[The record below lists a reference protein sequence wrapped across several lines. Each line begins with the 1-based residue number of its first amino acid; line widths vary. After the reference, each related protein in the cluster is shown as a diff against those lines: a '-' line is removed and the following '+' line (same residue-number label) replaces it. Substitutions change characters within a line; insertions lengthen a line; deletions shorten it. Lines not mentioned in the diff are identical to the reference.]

1 MKHRLLGMFLA
12 LGAFAA
18 NAADF
23 YVDANSTAETS
34 DGSQA
39 SPYKTIVEAVNAAN
53 AKGEETGE
61 STFVYIKALGKDA
74 SGNDIPYIFDGKED
88 LVLVTATN
96 MTITSWGVEKPL
108 IELAASLGKSVYD
121 ATEAEVRGKIFFEP
135 NAITL
140 GTKTKIADK
149 KCDSINLYCE
159 VKNLRFRFFGQNHD
173 SLEGQSFGAMG
184 KVIRVNGRHCII
196 DGCEFKAEGSFKS
209 GKSGRCVVG
218 TDNGD
223 NPEGSNS
230 ENDRETV
237 GKYLTIRNCRFD
249 NVKNLSVGAICV
261 SSEGNVNN
269 NVFLECDRV
278 FYATKQAS
286 GGYFVSNKVVNC
298 TKQLMSAGEGYGET
312 SNGEVAYN
320 IFVCPD
326 GVDFFNKMF
335 RGFTGTP
342 KIHHNT
348 VVGAR
353 NFINVE
359 NIIASNGNE
368 TTWTPEIYDNLIILN
383 GNGGVI
389 CENTV
394 KLKETLRTSFKPGAF
409 FEGNVYCAAQFISG
423 TAKESEL
430 YDLSAGLR
438 IEDNTSLSE
447 APYFL
452 ETEDVYSPDFYRLNE
467 ARYSWVRREDS
478 YVGAVEPVALDL
490 GLSIDDFSVAG
501 EKFAVGS
508 EIEFSVVYSQNQ
520 GSVYIY
526 WDFDG
531 DGAYDAEGFESSC
544 KHTFLTG
551 GSIRPVVKIVD
562 RATGT
567 VVTKEYPASPL
578 AIGGSLIYVDAR
590 AEAGGDGSKERP
602 YRSIAR
608 AAQAASADSIIF
620 VRGGQDRRYLIGG
633 SDDLVVIDKPNI
645 TVKSWGENGNALVE
659 VLSNFASALD
669 GAPSVFKILGDA
681 SGVVVSG
688 IDFVWYGD
696 DAIEDVTGSFNDK
709 GGYLIDVYGDFV
721 TVEKCSFRQ
730 EGVIKKNAEKCWAV
744 YSHAGQNS
752 PENAIGKNLK
762 VINCFFAGESGDRR
776 QLQAIHCGVNP
787 EIVGNVYTNCSKM
800 FYALKGNYCD
810 FSFVSNKM
818 VECSSLNFNGGNWRE
833 LQKGTIAY
841 NTFVT
846 TRGDS
851 FIVRENFGLVNKES
865 YIHHNTVI
873 GSTNFAYVTKVE
885 IGSFDPWCPR
895 MHDNLVI
902 LGKDGVL
909 FREDGTALDLVGNK
923 DKSAFSS
930 SFAIDGGASF
940 NNNAY
945 LSSNKISTGTATE
958 LEGYDL
964 SKGLTIEKNYILTEA
979 PRFVSTDLESPNFY
993 RLKSRKGDWAFAT
1006 ATGGYPNYVG
1016 AIEPQLMADGFSIVV
1031 R

>member
-1 MKHRLLGMFLA
+1 MKHKLLGMFLA
-12 LGAFAA
+12 FGVFAA

-23 YVDANSTAETS
+23 YVDANSTVETP

-53 AKGEETGE
+53 AKGEATGE
-61 STFVYIKALGKDA
+61 ATFVYIRALGKDD
-74 SGNDIPYIFDGKED
+74 SGNDIPYVFDDKED

-96 MTITSWGVEKPL
+96 MTITSWGDEKPL
-108 IELAASLGKSVYD
+108 IELAASLGKNVYD

-140 GTKTKIADK
+140 GTKTKISDK
-149 KCDSINLYCE
+149 KCNSIDLYCE

-173 SLEGQSFGAMG
+173 SLEGQSLGAMG

-196 DGCEFKAEGSFKS
+196 DGCEFKAEGSFKLS
-209 GKSGRCVVG
+209 KSGRCVVG

-230 ENDRETV
+230 ENDRDTV
-237 GKYLTIRNCRFD
+237 GKYLTIRNCLFD
-249 NVKNLSVGAICV
+249 NIKNLSVGAICV
-261 SSEGNVNN
+261 SSEGKVNN
-269 NVFLECDRV
+269 NVFLDCDRV

-298 TKQLMSAGEGYGET
+298 TKPIMSTGEGYGEN

-368 TTWTPEIYDNLIILN
+368 TTWKPEIYDNLIILK
-383 GNGGVI
+383 GDGGVI
-389 CENTV
+389 CENTA
-394 KLKETLRTSFKPGAF
+394 KLKEGLTTSFKPGAF

-423 TAKESEL
+423 TAKENEL
-430 YDLSAGLR
+430 YDISAGLR
-438 IEDNTSLSE
+438 IGDNTSLGE
-447 APYFL
+447 VPYFL

-467 ARYSWVRREDS
+467 ARYSWVRKEDAF
-478 YVGAVEPVALDL
+478 VGAVEPIALAL
-490 GLSIDDFSVAG
+490 GLSVDDFSISG

-508 EIEFSVVYSQNQ
+508 EIEFSIVYSLNQ

-531 DGAYDAEGFESSC
+531 DGVYDAEGFEPSC
-544 KHTFLTG
+544 KHTFFNG
-551 GSIRPVVKIVD
+551 GSFRPVVKIVD
-562 RATGT
+562 QTTGA

-578 AIGGSLIYVDAR
+578 AIGGSLIYVDAL
-590 AEAGGDGSKERP
+590 ADADGDGSKERP
-602 YRSIAR
+602 YLSIAK
-608 AAQAASADSIIF
+608 AAQVALADSIIF
-620 VRGGQDRRYLIGG
+620 VRGGQDRRYLID
-633 SDDLVVIDKPNI
+633 SFDDLVVIDKPNI
-645 TVKSWGENGNALVE
+645 TIKSWGENGNPIVE
-659 VLSNFASALD
+659 VSPNLASTL
-669 GAPSVFKILGDA
+669 GVAPSIFKILADA
-681 SGVVVSG
+681 SGVVVSE
-688 IDFVWYGD
+688 IDFVWYGETEE
-696 DAIEDVTGSFNDK
+696 ASESFNDK

-721 TVEKCSFRQ
+721 TVEKCSFKQ
-730 EGVIKKNAEKCWAV
+730 EGAIKQNADKCWAV
-744 YSHAGQNS
+744 YAHAGQNS

-762 VINCFFAGESGDRR
+762 VVNCFFSGESGNAK
-776 QLQAIHCGVNP
+776 QLQSIHCGVNP
-787 EIVGNVYTNCSKM
+787 EIIGNVYTNCHKM
-800 FYALKGNYCD
+800 FYALKGNLCD
-810 FSFVSNKM
+810 FSFVSNKI
-818 VECSSLNFNGGNWRE
+818 VECSSLDFRGGNWRE
-833 LQKGTIAY
+833 LQKGVIAY

-846 TRGDS
+846 TKGDP
-851 FIVRENFGLVNKES
+851 FIVRENFGLVDKES

-873 GSTNFAYVTKVE
+873 GSTNFVHITNVG
-885 IGSFDPWCPR
+885 IGSFDSWCPR
-895 MHDNLVI
+895 MHDNLIV

-909 FREDGTALDLVGNK
+909 FREDGDVLK
-923 DKSAFSS
+923 DTHSS
-930 SFAIDGGASF
+930 SFKTDGGATF

-945 LSSNKISTGTATE
+945 LSSNKISIGTATE

-964 SKGLTIEKNYILTEA
+964 SKGLTIEKNRVLTEV
-979 PRFVSTDLESPNFY
+979 PRFLSTDLNSPDYY